1 MLNEY
6 FVVEIYVGM
15 CYHKDFTTSLN
26 FNNWWHMW
34 IMEEDLVIELCVCSY
49 HVYKDMWEAA
59 IGEKLPCEW
68 ETRNTKDR
76 YAVAL
81 KKKKRRHGGWTS
93 TEKNLPLLFY
103 EEETLFAVCQGG
115 GDTQL
120 STEVEE
126 AE

>member
-1 MLNEY
+1 
-6 FVVEIYVGM
+6 
-15 CYHKDFTTSLN
+15 
-26 FNNWWHMW
+26 MW

-81 KKKKRRHGGWTS
+81 KKKRRHGGWTS